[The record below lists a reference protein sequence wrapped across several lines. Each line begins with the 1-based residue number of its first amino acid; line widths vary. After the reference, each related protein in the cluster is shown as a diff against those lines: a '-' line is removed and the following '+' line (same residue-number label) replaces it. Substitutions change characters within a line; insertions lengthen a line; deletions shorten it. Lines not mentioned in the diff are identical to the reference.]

1 MFNSFCH
8 MFAFKF
14 YNKPCNIYN
23 LFSIRSCRSL
33 KLFSQMKRLTPVTV
47 VVFYLTLYICL
58 ASRKKHCLITYFG
71 LFANLQIFRLCIKI
85 VFLVSLSLSLSLSL
99 YLYLSLCVS
108 GSSVE
113 SVGVCVVKLWGY
125 DHFYFKT
132 KFYFLLSI
140 ELFVH

>member
-14 YNKPCNIYN
+14 YNKPCSIYHW
-23 LFSIRSCRSL
+23 FSIRSCRSL

-58 ASRKKHCLITYFG
+58 ARRKKHCLITYFG

-99 YLYLSLCVS
+99 SISISLCVFQA
-108 GSSVE
+108 VLLK
-113 SVGVCVVKLWGY
+113 VWVCV
-125 DHFYFKT
+125 
-132 KFYFLLSI
+132 LSSCGVMTI
-140 ELFVH
+140 FISKQNSIFC